1 MPPFIVV
8 VLGAIGAATVVK
20 WVMGEVRRI
29 NAELDC
35 QTLPEAADHKTHPT
49 LRRDPNT
56 GVYRPV

>member
-1 MPPFIVV
+1 MPPVIFV

-35 QTLPEAADHKTHPT
+35 QTVPEPADHKSRAT
-49 LRRDPNT
+49 LRRDPET
-56 GVYRPV
+56 GVYHPV